1 MKNLVA
7 IFLVLSLFNF
17 SSIAQYNEDYVQA
30 KTADIYGDDIK
41 VVKMSRKDNHVKVK
55 YFAAKDNGKSVY
67 DRYRNWAANKSIIAY
82 SSGTYMDM
90 CGGNPL
96 LANPV
101 GVCFDAGKLVNAR
114 IKDDMDGLIIVYA
127 TGGVVASNLKEGNLS
142 VKESSTGKSF
152 VLNLRNAF
160 DFGTF
165 KNWARE
171 EEATVFQTHLLN
183 YKGVLGVG
191 TNGSSN
197 ARERRF
203 LAVCKDEDGNII
215 HCLINLA
222 GNNTLYDATTK
233 VSDYLKKIE
242 DMDNIIYLINLDT
255 GCQDVFQAFDDKG
268 NYKSGFSGTM
278 PINSAANLLVYYYE

>member
-1 MKNLVA
+1 MKNLIA
-7 IFLVLSLFNF
+7 IFLVLSFFNF
-17 SSIAQYNEDYVQA
+17 SSIAQYNDNYVQA
-30 KTADIYGDDIK
+30 KTAKINGDEIK

-67 DRYRNWAANKSIIAY
+67 DRYRTWSANKSIIAY
-82 SSGTYMDM
+82 SSGTYMDL

-127 TGGVVASNLKEGNLS
+127 TGGVVASNLKEGNLY

-160 DFGTF
+160 DFSTF
-165 KNWARE
+165 KNWARD

-183 YKGVLGVG
+183 YKGVLAVG

-203 LAVCKDEDGNII
+203 LAVCKDEDGSII
-215 HCLINLA
+215 HLLINLA
-222 GNNTLYDATTK
+222 GNNTLYNATTK
-233 VSDYLKKIE
+233 VSDYLKTYE

-255 GCQDVFQAFDDKG
+255 GCQDVFQAFDENG
-268 NYKSGFSGTM
+268 NYKSGFSGQM
-278 PINSAANLLVYYYE
+278 SINSAANLLVYYYE